1 MGLGGRMRERQAI
14 GLGLLGL
21 GTVGSEVYR
30 LLQDTDG
37 LTRTVGRPLVIKRI
51 AVARAD
57 RPRPVPAS
65 LLTTDGWAV
74 VNDPEV
80 DILVELMGGLEPA
93 RGYMLR
99 ALEAGKSV
107 VTANKAVLAS
117 HGPELYAQVQSSGGH
132 LHFEASVG
140 GGIPLIKPISESLA
154 AARLTAIAA
163 ILNGT
168 TNFILT
174 RMAHEGWSFDA
185 ALAEAQRRGF
195 AEADPTNDL
204 DGHDAAAK
212 LAILASV
219 AFHCQITSNDV
230 FREGVR
236 SITPRDF
243 AYAKELGYGIKLLAI
258 ARKHNGDVEARV
270 HPALVP
276 LDHPLA
282 QVPDEY
288 NAVLVEGVNVGRVVF
303 SGLGAGGT
311 PTATAVVGDIITV
324 AKDLV
329 AGVRGRSPIGTPVPA
344 RVRPIEDVAVPYYL
358 SLQVVDRPG
367 VFARVATVIG
377 EEQVSIASIVQKS
390 RSEIADA
397 ILVTHDAP
405 GRAVQ
410 RVLARLRALDVVKA
424 IPNVI
429 RVQDSL

>member
-1 MGLGGRMRERQAI
+1 MGQQQAI
-14 GLGLLGL
+14 GIGLLGL

-30 LLQDTDG
+30 LLQDHDA
-37 LTRTVGRPLVIKRI
+37 LTRAVGRPLVVKRV
-51 AVARAD
+51 AVARPN
-57 RPRPVPAS
+57 RPRSVPAS
-65 LLTTDGWAV
+65 LLTTDGWKV
-74 VNDPEV
+74 VTDAEV
-80 DILVELMGGLEPA
+80 DIVVELIGGLEPA
-93 RGYMLR
+93 RAYMVR
-99 ALEAGKSV
+99 ALEGGKSV
-107 VTANKAVLAS
+107 VTANKAVLAA
-117 HGPELYAQVQSSGGH
+117 HGPELYAQVQSCGGH

-140 GGIPLIKPISESLA
+140 GGVPLIKPISESLA
-154 AARLTAIAA
+154 AARLTAIVA
-163 ILNGT
+163 ILNAT

-174 RMAHEGWSFDA
+174 RMAHDGWAFAD

-195 AEADPTNDL
+195 AEADPTNDV

-219 AFHCQITSNDV
+219 AFHCQITSADV

-243 AYAKELGYGIKLLAI
+243 AYARELGYVIKPLAI
-258 ARKHNGDVEARV
+258 ARKHDGDVEARV

-282 QVPDEY
+282 QVHDEF
-288 NAVLVEGVNVGRVVF
+288 NAVLVEGVNVGPVIF
-303 SGLGAGGT
+303 SGRGAGGT

-344 RVRPIEDVAVPYYL
+344 RVRPIEEVAVPYYL
-358 SLQVVDRPG
+358 SLQVIDRPG

>member
-1 MGLGGRMRERQAI
+1 VGPQQAI
-14 GLGLLGL
+14 GIGLLGL

-30 LLQDTDG
+30 LLQDTDA
-37 LTRTVGRPLVIKRI
+37 LTRAVGRPLVVKRV
-51 AVARAD
+51 AVAHAD
-57 RPRPVPAS
+57 RPRPVPAH
-65 LLTTDGWAV
+65 LLTTDRWQV

-80 DILVELMGGLEPA
+80 DIVVEVMGGLEPA

-107 VTANKAVLAS
+107 VTANKAVLAA
-117 HGPELYAQVQSSGGH
+117 HGPELYAQVQTSGGH
-132 LHFEASVG
+132 LLFEASVG

-174 RMAHEGWSFDA
+174 RMAHDGWSFDA

-195 AEADPTNDL
+195 AEADPTNDV

-219 AFHCQITSNDV
+219 AFHCQITGNDV

-236 SITPRDF
+236 NITPRDF

-282 QVPDEY
+282 QVPDEF

-303 SGLGAGGT
+303 SGRGAGGT
-311 PTATAVVGDIITV
+311 PTATAVIGDIITV
-324 AKDLV
+324 AQDLV

-377 EEQVSIASIVQKS
+377 EEGVSLASIVQKS

-424 IPNVI
+424 ITNVI

>member
-1 MGLGGRMRERQAI
+1 MGQRQAI
-14 GLGLLGL
+14 GIGLLGL

-30 LLQDTDG
+30 LLQDTDA
-37 LTRTVGRPLVIKRI
+37 LTRAVGRPLVVKRV
-51 AVARAD
+51 AVARPD
-57 RPRPVPAS
+57 RPRPVPAH

-80 DILVELMGGLEPA
+80 DIVVELMGGLEPA
-93 RGYMLR
+93 RGYMVR

-107 VTANKAVLAS
+107 VTANKAVLAA

-174 RMAHEGWSFDA
+174 RMAHDGWSFDD

-195 AEADPTNDL
+195 AEADPTNDV

-219 AFHCQITSNDV
+219 AFHCQITGDDV

-282 QVPDEY
+282 KVPDEF

-303 SGLGAGGT
+303 SGRGAGGT
-311 PTATAVVGDIITV
+311 PTATAVIGDIITV
-324 AKDLV
+324 ARDLV

-344 RVRPIEDVAVPYYL
+344 RVRPIEEVAVPYYL
-358 SLQVVDRPG
+358 SLQVIDRPG

-424 IPNVI
+424 ITNVI

>member
-1 MGLGGRMRERQAI
+1 MGARMGQRQTI
-14 GLGLLGL
+14 GIGLLGL

-30 LLQDTDG
+30 LLQDTDA
-37 LTRTVGRPLVIKRI
+37 LARAVGRPLVVKRV

-57 RPRPVPAS
+57 RPRPVPTH
-65 LLTTDGWAV
+65 LLTTDGWQV
-74 VNDPEV
+74 VNDAEV
-80 DILVELMGGLEPA
+80 DIVVELMGGLEPA
-93 RGYMLR
+93 RGYMLQ

-107 VTANKAVLAS
+107 VTANKAVLAA

-132 LHFEASVG
+132 LLFEASVG

-174 RMAHEGWSFDA
+174 RMAHDGWSFED

-195 AEADPTNDL
+195 AEADPTNDV

-212 LAILASV
+212 LAILTSV
-219 AFHCQITSNDV
+219 AFHCQITSDDV

-270 HPALVP
+270 HPSLVP

-282 QVPDEY
+282 QVPDEF

-303 SGLGAGGT
+303 SGRGAGGT
-311 PTATAVVGDIITV
+311 PTATAVIGDIITV
-324 AKDLV
+324 AQDLV
-329 AGVRGRSPIGTPVPA
+329 AGVPGRSPIGTPVPT

-377 EEQVSIASIVQKS
+377 EEGVSIASIVQKS
-390 RSEIADA
+390 RTEIADA

-424 IPNVI
+424 VTNVI

>member
-1 MGLGGRMRERQAI
+1 MGVRMGQQAI
-14 GLGLLGL
+14 GIGLLGL

-30 LLQDTDG
+30 LLQDTDV
-37 LTRTVGRPLVIKRI
+37 LTRAVGRPLVVKRV
-51 AVARAD
+51 AVTHAD
-57 RPRPVPAS
+57 RPRPVPAH
-65 LLTTDGWAV
+65 LLTTDGWQM

-80 DILVELMGGLEPA
+80 DIVVEVMGGLEPA

-107 VTANKAVLAS
+107 VTANKAVLAA
-117 HGPELYAQVQSSGGH
+117 HGPELYAQVQTSGGH
-132 LHFEASVG
+132 LLFEASVG

-174 RMAHEGWSFDA
+174 RMAHDGWSFDA

-195 AEADPTNDL
+195 AEADPTNDV

-219 AFHCQITSNDV
+219 AFHCQITGDDV

-236 SITPRDF
+236 NITPRDF

-282 QVPDEY
+282 QVPDEF

-303 SGLGAGGT
+303 SGRGAGGT
-311 PTATAVVGDIITV
+311 PTATAVIGDIITV
-324 AKDLV
+324 AQDLV

-377 EEQVSIASIVQKS
+377 EEGVSLASIVQKS

-424 IPNVI
+424 ITNVI

>member
-1 MGLGGRMRERQAI
+1 MRQRQAI
-14 GLGLLGL
+14 GVGLLGL

-30 LLQDTDG
+30 LLQDRDA
-37 LTRTVGRPLVIKRI
+37 LTRAAGGAIEVKRI
-51 AVARAD
+51 AVARAN
-57 RPRPVPAS
+57 RPRAVPAH
-65 LLTTDGWAV
+65 LLTTDGGEIITS
-74 VNDPEV
+74 PGI
-80 DILVELMGGLEPA
+80 DIIVELIGGLEPA
-93 RGYMLR
+93 REYIAR
-99 ALEAGKSV
+99 ALRAGKSV
-107 VTANKAVLAS
+107 VTANKAVLAAY
-117 HGPELYAQVQSSGGH
+117 GPELYALVQASGGH

-140 GGIPLIKPISESLA
+140 AGIPLIRPISESLA
-154 AARLTAIAA
+154 AAGLTAIAA

-174 RMAHEGWSFDA
+174 RMAAEGWRFED

-195 AEADPTNDL
+195 AEADPSADI

-219 AFHCQITSNDV
+219 AFHRHIMGADV
-230 FREGVR
+230 YREGIR
-236 SITPRDF
+236 GLTPQDF

-258 ARKHNGDVEARV
+258 ARSHNGEVEARV

-282 QVPDEY
+282 QVSDEL
-288 NAVLVEGVNVGRVVF
+288 NAVLVEGTHVGRIVF
-303 SGLGAGGT
+303 SGRGAGGT
-311 PTATAVVGDIITV
+311 PTATAVVGDIITI
-324 AKDLV
+324 ARDLT

-344 RVRPIEDVAVPYYL
+344 RVRPIDDVMVPYYL
-358 SLQVVDRPG
+358 SLQVIDRPG

-397 ILVTHDAP
+397 VLVTHDAP
-405 GRAVQ
+405 GRAVR
-410 RVLARLRALDVVKA
+410 RVVERLRALDVVKA
-424 IPNVI
+424 VPNVI